1 VFIKDEQN
9 KYLNKSVLR
18 VHTIHLF
25 NHSEHQ
31 PVMNK
36 SDVSKLPPS
45 PQVSGHVADMIRGA
59 IQAAQKSA
67 PIKLSS
73 INPSSA
79 TRGGASNDARITLD
93 LNGVAQQYDV
103 EVRLRIR
110 ARAELEIIGQWGREP
125 AIPTLLVVPHL
136 TPALAEQ
143 CVERDL
149 QFIDMAGNV
158 HVHAPGQYVLVIGR
172 GPGEEVKRLKRATGQ
187 AVTSASASAL
197 RMIFALLCEPSLLNR
212 SYREIAAAAGIALGT
227 VGPVLDDL
235 RERRLL
241 TGKDGRH
248 GRRFLDP
255 ERLRDEWVTNY
266 PLRLLPKLNAQRF
279 TAQDSSWW
287 ESAEFAAG
295 NAWWGAEVAA
305 FKLTRQLRPITQTLY
320 VDPDARQDLTLALV
334 KRHRLRADPSGP
346 FEILDAFWR
355 LGETSRHQDTAPAL
369 LVYADLI
376 RTREPR
382 NLEAAALIRENWT
395 L

>member
-1 VFIKDEQN
+1 MFSKNEQE
-9 KYLNKSVLR
+9 KYLNKAALS

-25 NHSEHQ
+25 NHSEHR

-36 SDVSKLPPS
+36 NDVSKLPLN
-45 PQVSGHVADMIRGA
+45 PQVSAHVADMIRGA

-73 INPSSA
+73 IDPSSA
-79 TRGGASNDARITLD
+79 VHGGASYAARITLD

-103 EVRLRIR
+103 EVRLRVR
-110 ARAELEIIGQWGREP
+110 ARAELENIGQWGREP
-125 AIPTLLVVPHL
+125 AIPTLLVAPHL
-136 TPALAEQ
+136 SATLAEE
-143 CVERDL
+143 CVERDV
-149 QFIDMAGNV
+149 QFIDLAGNM
-158 HVHAPGQYVLVIGR
+158 HVHAPGQYVLVMGR
-172 GPGEEVKRLKRATGQ
+172 GAGEEVKRFKRATGQ

-197 RMIFALLCEPSLLNR
+197 RMIFALLCEPSLLDR

-255 ERLRDEWVTNY
+255 ERLRDEWVMNY

-279 TAQDSSWW
+279 TAQDPSWW
-287 ESAEFAAG
+287 ESAELAAAR
-295 NAWWGAEVAA
+295 AWWGAEVAA
-305 FKLTRQLRPITQTLY
+305 FRLTRQPRPVTQTLY

-334 KRHRLRADPSGP
+334 KRHRLRADPSGS
-346 FEILDAFWR
+346 FEIIDAFWR